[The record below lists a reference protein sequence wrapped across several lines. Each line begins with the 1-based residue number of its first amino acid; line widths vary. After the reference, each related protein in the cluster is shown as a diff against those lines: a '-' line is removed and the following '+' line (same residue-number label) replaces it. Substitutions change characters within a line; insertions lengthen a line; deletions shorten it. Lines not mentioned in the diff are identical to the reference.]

1 MRDEACQ
8 PARSSTW
15 PRRLLFALLSLPFT
29 AGTGH
34 AALCGDSG
42 GDGYLTAADALATLK
57 FAVGSGGDR
66 RGDVVPAGGDGLL
79 QASDALK
86 ILQSA
91 VAGEVPHC
99 RGATATRA
107 VVSTSDPFFSSGGFA
122 VVDIATRGFHFRGGS
137 IQDDSVVRA
146 PAGLPLVI
154 NRKDFNTLQVL
165 DTEVASLPNVKECS
179 VSDGYDSNP
188 QDVLFTSATKGYV
201 TPAGDPNKGKGKNLL
216 VIDPRIVLDPDLDPA
231 CSGLITKRIDLSS
244 FDSDGLPEM
253 DQMALIGNDLFVSLQ
268 LLDTGLQ
275 PKGPSA
281 VAVIDTVT
289 DTIKGS
295 IPLSFANPFAATK
308 GIPYDEFQGL
318 LFLGGPGKTG
328 LDFDDGGIEA
338 IDPITMT
345 SAGMLLTGEDIDAN
359 LYDFVIVGTKRAF
372 AIIANAKTNS
382 VVDINLD
389 TREVKVVLV
398 SCFPITDIEMTERGE
413 LWVAYRGE
421 GETKADE
428 CPKECPEEC
437 PPGYP
442 AGLRIFNVATGTELT
457 VDGQEGKPKPI
468 ALGQAP
474 FTLAFID

>member
-1 MRDEACQ
+1 MRDEARQ
-8 PARSSTW
+8 RREARSSTW
-15 PRRLLFALLSLPFT
+15 PRRLLFALLALPF
-29 AGTGH
+29 AWGTGH
-34 AALCGDSG
+34 AALCGDSS

-79 QASDALK
+79 QASDALR
-86 ILQSA
+86 ILRSV

-99 RGATATRA
+99 RGAAATRV

-122 VVDIATRGFHFRGGS
+122 VVDIATRGFHYRGGS
-137 IQDDSVVRA
+137 IQKDSVVRA
-146 PAGLPLVI
+146 PNGLPLVI
-154 NRKDFNTLQVL
+154 NRKGFNTLQVL

-179 VSDGYDSNP
+179 VSNGYDSNP
-188 QDVLFTSATKGYV
+188 QDVVFASATKGYV
-201 TPAGDPNKGKGKNLL
+201 TPAGDPNEGKGKSLL
-216 VIDPRIVLDPDLDPA
+216 VIDPRIVFDPDLDPA
-231 CSGLITKRIDLSS
+231 CSGLITGRIDLSS

-253 DQMALIGNDLFVSLQ
+253 DQMALVGNDLFVSLQ
-268 LLDTGLQ
+268 LLNPYPTPG
-275 PKGPSA
+275 GPSV

-318 LFLGGPGKTG
+318 LFLGGPGNTG

-338 IDPITMT
+338 IDPVTMT
-345 SAGMLLTGEDIDAN
+345 STGMLLTGEDIHAN

-372 AIIANAKTNS
+372 AVIAIELTNS
-382 VVDINLD
+382 VVEIDLD
-389 TREVKVVLV
+389 ERKVTKVLMD
-398 SCFPITDIEMTERGE
+398 SGFPITDIEMTERGE

-421 GETKADE
+421 GETKIGEFPAE
-428 CPKECPEEC
+428 
-437 PPGYP
+437 YP

-457 VDGQEGKPKPI
+457 VDDQGEPEPI